1 MIRTVLQ
8 STQSNL
14 KPEVVHSTLGHG
26 PGMDSEGLFS
36 THAIGTPPRTIL
48 AAVEPSTQACR
59 AQPSPLTPT
68 LQASRSCSAT
78 RSLRRRPSAPS
89 ASRGR
94 ERARVRAARP
104 RAVSVPCMYRASEF
118 LSRSS
123 RGALMQPRQ
132 GSPWTPPQEVPQ
144 ASRPSHPPN
153 RAWLHRRWWRAARP

>member
-68 LQASRSCSAT
+68 LQASRLCSAT

-94 ERARVRAARP
+94 ERGTGARGPPSSCPRP
-104 RAVSVPCMYRASEF
+104 MHVPRLEV

-123 RGALMQPRQ
+123 RGALTQPRQ

-144 ASRPSHPPN
+144 ASRPSRPPN